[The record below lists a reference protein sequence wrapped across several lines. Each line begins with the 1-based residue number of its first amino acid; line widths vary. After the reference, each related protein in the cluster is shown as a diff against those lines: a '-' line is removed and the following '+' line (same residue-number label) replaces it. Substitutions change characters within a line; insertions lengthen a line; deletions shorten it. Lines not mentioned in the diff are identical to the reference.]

1 MNETLDSAT
10 RLAVVPRAWLFDLD
24 GTLISSV
31 ERFHAAYCSAL
42 ESRGRSSVDE
52 PTFVE
57 RYRSGELVSSL
68 GLHADDADGFWRE
81 LMEVFLA
88 RSDLGSLLPGAPEAL
103 SDLAARG
110 SKVALVTGRASSE
123 DALRTELRDHGL
135 DSFFESVTSLGELSQ
150 MRLSPT
156 GAITKTALFSRACAE
171 LEVEPADA
179 GLVTDWPV
187 EVVEGLEFGFAICV
201 GVLTGRYEREDF
213 AADPRI
219 RTVTDLT
226 EFPDLLDELAGV
238 PTGTGAR

>member
-1 MNETLDSAT
+1 MRERLDSAA
-10 RLAVVPRAWLFDLD
+10 RPAVMPRAWLFDLD
-24 GTLISSV
+24 GTLISNV

-42 ESRGRSSVDE
+42 DARGRSSVDE
-52 PTFVE
+52 PTFVA
-57 RYRSGELVSSL
+57 RYRSGELVTSL

-110 SKVALVTGRASSE
+110 SRIALVTGRASSE
-123 DALRTELRDHGL
+123 DALHTELRDHGL
-135 DSFFESVTSLGELSQ
+135 DSYFESVTSLGELSR

-171 LEVEPADA
+171 LDVEPAEA

-187 EVVEGLEFGFAICV
+187 EVAEGLDFGFAICV

-213 AADPRI
+213 PADPRVRI
-219 RTVTDLT
+219 VADLT
-226 EFPDLLDELAGV
+226 EFPDLLDALTGV
-238 PTGTGAR
+238 PAGTGAR